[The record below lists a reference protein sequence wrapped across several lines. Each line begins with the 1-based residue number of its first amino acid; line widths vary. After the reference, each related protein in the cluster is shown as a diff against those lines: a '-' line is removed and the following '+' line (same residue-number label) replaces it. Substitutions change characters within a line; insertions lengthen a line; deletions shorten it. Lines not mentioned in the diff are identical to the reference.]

1 MQGRRKK
8 QHDSAGAP
16 ATAGPSTPEVRAPQ
30 QASGPQDANEPSDSV
45 GDSLAGAGA
54 ARPTGAAPSRLKL
67 LFSIRNWRIRTR
79 ITALLLLPVVVAA
92 LLGGLRIQSSIDKTR
107 EMDTVQKAAAIID
120 QASTLATWLEQE
132 RDLLAQ
138 ASVAPSSDLTAEVNK
153 AKKTTDDQVTV
164 YNAAVAKM
172 NTDSMPVLGATL
184 KDIGHSLT
192 ELNRTRQDAFRT
204 STRSTVDAYNK
215 MILQLLQINQEAP
228 EVTRDPDLI
237 QGARALGSFGESK
250 AYASAQRAAVIAY
263 GLKPNEIPL
272 EASETLARLNESEQ
286 NAIRGFTSVA
296 PSDWNTVYK
305 ASVSRDKITAVEE
318 RFQLFKSMVNAALA
332 SNNKPN
338 GLARLENANDFT
350 TQEWWT
356 LSTDKISALG
366 QVEAQLGLKLTATSK
381 DLRDEARTDALI
393 NTILVVGAL
402 LITILLGVI
411 VARSLVRSLNTLR
424 RSALEVAEERL
435 PETVRRLSESDPGD
449 VDLAIEPIG
458 VLSRDEI
465 GQVARAFDAV
475 HAEAVRLA
483 AEQALLRGN
492 VNAMFVNLSRRSQSL
507 IQRQLAL
514 ISDLENREADP
525 DQLANLFKLDH
536 LATRMR
542 RNGENLLVL
551 AGEEPG
557 RRWTR
562 PVPLVDVLRAAAS
575 EVEQYERVELGALP
589 TTDIAGR
596 AVNDLVH
603 LLAELL
609 ENSTTFSSPHTKVR
623 VTGHI
628 LPDGRALIE
637 IHDNGIGLTGDDLA
651 DANQRLARPPV
662 VDVSISR
669 RMGLFVVG
677 RLATRHGIR
686 VQLRPGEGGGTTA
699 LVMLPIELIQGDR
712 PGGGDG
718 WSKGGDKTAAAVSGW
733 TEELPAAAPPA
744 QALPGPRV
752 GSRAQERNRRRELP
766 QRGAEAPAQPV
777 NQAPQPN
784 HAPDHRN
791 NQNAGNQPAQAP
803 VQQEPSYGS
812 TQSFAAPS
820 FQDGSAGTDTPYP
833 GTVNP
838 FASEPGVTSTGAHRA
853 PSSPPPATPGRDDNP
868 FAPVLPQPP
877 QHQPHADD
885 PRTGAFPAA
894 PSAPMFGTGDD
905 GREAESRRTR
915 YGQDTGAFPAA
926 PQPVD
931 ELGRAGDTSQFA
943 SPFGAPYADEPRPGA
958 EIDRGGYEQP
968 AQPFGR
974 PGAELAPRQDERA
987 PAPWGTEYDELT
999 PVAPLPVEPVAP
1011 PAEVPTGYDTP
1022 RREELTRREE
1032 LPQRGRTPRDGEQPP
1047 TGDSLPVLRGLAPQ
1061 ARPEPAR
1068 QERDEHTRAEQVR
1081 GPQGDVRPAASP
1093 FAPVGSDRSEGSPFA
1108 PVGAPE
1114 NAEQLPAPSELDMSA
1129 PPSTGD
1135 DGRLP
1140 IFDTLESDWFHRQG
1154 NRGGRMRAAQV
1165 RSTPRGEEQAAP
1177 AREQAAEPS
1186 PLGDL
1191 DRRVPMATN
1200 PPQAPAPVE
1209 QAPAFGGGRQQ
1220 PVTDMF
1226 GTPTEPD
1233 EFVEQSPAVAPAVGP
1248 QGQQSG
1254 WYSAGDDGWRAAEAA
1269 REPSS
1274 GGTTGAGLPRRVP
1287 RANLVPGGVEQSGG
1301 AQAPGHPGAG
1311 PAAPGTRQEQS
1322 GRPTPGAPGLSRS
1335 PDEVRGRLTNFRRG
1349 IQQGRTAGS
1358 GGSAPRP
1365 RDENNQEQA

>member
-16 ATAGPSTPEVRAPQ
+16 ATAGPATPEVRAPQ
-30 QASGPQDANEPSDSV
+30 QASGPKDANGTPDSV
-45 GDSLAGAGA
+45 GESIAGAGA
-54 ARPTGAAPSRLKL
+54 ARPAGTAPSRLKL

-138 ASVAPSSDLTAEVNK
+138 ASVGPSPDLTAEVAK
-153 AKKTTDDQVTV
+153 AKKASDDQFVVYTNTV
-164 YNAAVAKM
+164 KKL

-184 KDIGHSLT
+184 KGIGSSLT
-192 ELNRTRQDAFRT
+192 LLNSTRQDAFRT
-204 STRSTVDAYNK
+204 SVRSTIDAYDR

-228 EVTRDPDLI
+228 EVTRDADLI
-237 QGARALGSFGESK
+237 QGARSLGSFAEAK
-250 AYASAQRAAVIAY
+250 AYASSQRAAVTAY

-296 PSDWNTVYK
+296 PADWNALYK
-305 ASVSRDKITAVEE
+305 SGVSRDKVTAVEE
-318 RFQLFKSMVNAALA
+318 RFQSFKGQVTAALS

-338 GLARLENANDFT
+338 GLARLDPTSEFSA
-350 TQEWWT
+350 QEWWT
-356 LSTDKISALG
+356 LATDKISALG
-366 QVEAQLGLKLTATSK
+366 QVEAQLGKKLTATAK
-381 DLRDEARTDALI
+381 DLRDQARTDALV
-393 NTILVVGAL
+393 NAILVVGAL
-402 LITILLGVI
+402 LVTILLGVI

-733 TEELPAAAPPA
+733 AEELPSATPVA
-744 QALPGPRV
+744 QALPGPRI
-752 GSRAQERNRRRELP
+752 GSRAEERNRRRELP
-766 QRGAEAPAQPV
+766 QRGAETPAPA
-777 NQAPQPN
+777 AGETPQPTRIPTD
-784 HAPDHRN
+784 HAP
-791 NQNAGNQPAQAP
+791 QAP

-812 TQSFAAPS
+812 TQQFEAPS
-820 FQDGSAGTDTPYP
+820 FQDASTGQDTPYP

-853 PSSPPPATPGRDDNP
+853 PQPPLQSAPPATPGRDNP
-868 FAPVLPQPP
+868 FAPVSPT
-877 QHQPHADD
+877 ADD
-885 PRTGAFPAA
+885 GHTGSFPAA
-894 PSAPMFGTGDD
+894 PPAPMFGT
-905 GREAESRRTR
+905 AEFESPQPGYVT
-915 YGQDTGAFPAA
+915 DTGSFPA
-926 PQPVD
+926 PP
-931 ELGRAGDTSQFA
+931 LGGAGQVGDTSQFA
-943 SPFGAPYADEPRPGA
+943 SPFGVPYADEPPA
-958 EIDRGGYEQP
+958 PIDLGGYEQP
-968 AQPFGR
+968 AQPFGHS
-974 PGAELAPRQDERA
+974 GAELAPRSDQLA
-987 PAPWGTEYDELT
+987 PAPWGTDYDELT
-999 PVAPLPVEPVAP
+999 PVAPLPPIEPVAP
-1011 PAEVPTGYDTP
+1011 PAEVPSGYDAP

-1032 LPQRGRTPRDGEQPP
+1032 LPQLGQSDGGEA
-1047 TGDSLPVLRGLAPQ
+1047 LPVLRGLG
-1061 ARPEPAR
+1061 ARPAPTAH
-1068 QERDEHTRAEQVR
+1068 EREQDEHTRAEQVR

-1093 FAPVGSDRSEGSPFA
+1093 FAPAGPGRSEAGPFA

-1114 NAEQLPAPSELDMSA
+1114 FAESAPAPSELDVSA
-1129 PPSTGD
+1129 PPSSGD

-1165 RSTPRGEEQAAP
+1165 RSTPRGGEQTGA
-1177 AREQAAEPS
+1177 AREQAIPEPGA
-1186 PLGDL
+1186 PGDL

-1200 PPQAPAPVE
+1200 PPQAPAAPAE
-1209 QAPAFGGGRQQ
+1209 SAPAFGVGRSQ
-1220 PVTDMF
+1220 PATDMF
-1226 GTPTEPD
+1226 GTPTEPN
-1233 EFVEQSPAVAPAVGP
+1233 EVAEQSPAVAPAVDP
-1248 QGQQSG
+1248 QGRQSG

-1287 RANLVPGGVEQSGG
+1287 RANLVPGGVGEAGG
-1301 AQAPGHPGAG
+1301 AQAPGRPGAG
-1311 PAAPGTRQEQS
+1311 PAAPGAGREQQ
-1322 GRPTPGAPGLSRS
+1322 GRPTAPGAPGLSRS